1 MTRRI
6 ALIAGPLLFVLVFV
20 FWTPPAAYPH
30 APAAAGLALWMVAW
44 WITEAVPLAATA
56 LLPLAVLPL
65 VGALS
70 GKTIAV
76 QYVNHVIFLF
86 LGGFL
91 IAIAM
96 QRWRLHERIALH
108 VLLRFG
114 RFGARGLV
122 AGAMAASWLLSMW
135 ISNTATTMMMTP
147 ILLAVLAGL
156 PKEREES
163 LAAPLLLGAAY
174 AASIGGVA
182 TLVGTAPNLS
192 FARILEIQ
200 FPEAPEVGFAEWMR
214 VGLPVSAAM
223 LLVAAFAMVLRAPK
237 GALAAGEEAIRARL
251 AALGP
256 MRPEEWKVLGVFVL
270 TALAW
275 ITRRD
280 LDFGAFVLPGWA
292 HLLPAPKLAND
303 GVVAAAAAVLLFMLP
318 AREGRLLDAR
328 AFRELPWDVVLL
340 LGGGFALAYAIR
352 TLGLAAWLGQ
362 ELALAHLPGFGW
374 MLAVGYLVV
383 LLTEVTSNTATAE
396 TLLPIFAAASVAL
409 HVHPLA
415 LMLPATM
422 ACSMAF
428 MLPAATPPNAIVFGT
443 GRVSIRTMVRHGVVL
458 ALAAPLVITLV
469 LALVAPAVFG
479 SLSAPPGWAR

>member
-6 ALIAGPLLFVLVFV
+6 ALAAGPALFLLVLLL
-20 FWTPPAAYPH
+20 WTPPAGHPH

-65 VGALS
+65 AGAMS
-70 GKTIAV
+70 GKEIAA

-91 IAIAM
+91 LAAAM
-96 QRWRLHERIALH
+96 QRRRLHERLALH

-156 PKEREES
+156 PKEREER

-200 FPEAPEVGFAEWMR
+200 FPHAPEIGFADWMR

-223 LLVAAFAMVLRAPK
+223 LLVAGLAMVLRAPK
-237 GALAAGEEAIRARL
+237 GALAAGREAIRARL

-256 MRPEEWKVLGVFVL
+256 MQPEERRVLAVFAL

-280 LDFGAFVLPGWA
+280 LDLGAFVLPGWA
-292 HLLPAPKLAND
+292 HLLPEPGLVND
-303 GVVAAAAAVLLFMLP
+303 GVVAAIAAVALFVLP
-318 AREGRLLDAR
+318 ARDGRLLDAR
-328 AFRELPWDVVLL
+328 AFAELPWDVVLL

-352 TLGLAAWLGQ
+352 TLGLASWLG
-362 ELALAHLPGFGW
+362 EALALAHLPAFGW

-396 TLLPIFAAASVAL
+396 TLLPIFAAAAVAL

-443 GRVSIRTMVRHGVVL
+443 GRVPIRTMVRHGALL
-458 ALAAPLVITLV
+458 ALAAPLVIALV
-469 LALVAPAVFG
+469 LALVAPATFG
-479 SLSAPPGWAR
+479 PLAHPPAWAR

>member
-1 MTRRI
+1 MMRRI
-6 ALIAGPLLFVLVFV
+6 ALAAGPLLFLLVAAL
-20 FWTPPAAYPH
+20 WTAPRQYPH
-30 APAAAGLALWMVAW
+30 APVVAGLALWMVIW

-56 LLPLAVLPL
+56 LLPLAVLPIA
-65 VGALS
+65 GAFS

-76 QYVNHVIFLF
+76 QYINHVIFLF

-91 IAIAM
+91 IAAAM
-96 QRWRLHERIALH
+96 QRWRLHERIALSI
-108 VLLRFG
+108 LLHLG

-122 AGAMAASWLLSMW
+122 AGAMLAAWLLSMW

-147 ILLAVLAGL
+147 ILLAALAGL
-156 PKEREES
+156 PREREAQ
-163 LAAPLLLGAAY
+163 LAAPVLLGAAY

-192 FARILEIQ
+192 FARILQIQ
-200 FPEAPEVGFAEWMR
+200 FPAAPEIGFADWMR

-223 LLVAAFAMVLRAPK
+223 LLVALAAMVLRTPK
-237 GALAAGEEAIRARL
+237 GALAEGRAAIAARL
-251 AALGP
+251 AALGR
-256 MRPEEWKVLGVFVL
+256 MTREERLVLGIFVL

-280 LDFGAFVLPGWA
+280 LVFGAFTLPGWG
-292 HLLPAPKLAND
+292 HLLPDPRLVND
-303 GVVAAAAAVLLFMLP
+303 GVVAALAAVVLFMLP

-328 AFRELPWDVVLL
+328 AFLELPWDVVLL

-352 TLGLAAWLGQ
+352 TSGLAAWLAG
-362 ELALAHLPGFGW
+362 ELAHAHLPAWAW
-374 MLAVGYLVV
+374 MLATGYLVV

-396 TLLPIFAAASVAL
+396 TLLPILAAAATAL
-409 HVHPLA
+409 HLHPLA

-443 GRVSIRTMVRHGVVL
+443 GRIAIGTMVRWGAVL
-458 ALAAPLVITLV
+458 ALAAPIVIALV
-469 LALVAPAVFG
+469 LALVAPAAFG
-479 SLSAPPGWAR
+479 PLGQPPAWVR